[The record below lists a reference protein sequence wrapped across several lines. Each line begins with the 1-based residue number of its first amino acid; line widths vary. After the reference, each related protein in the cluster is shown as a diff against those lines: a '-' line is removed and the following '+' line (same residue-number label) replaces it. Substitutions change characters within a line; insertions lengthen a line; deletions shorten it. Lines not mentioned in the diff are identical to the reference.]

1 MLCRLFRHLQRLRWL
16 TNSLAIWRHQPS
28 APSIPFCGG
37 LRTKPF
43 ILVSL
48 GWLATI
54 FVFQVGFIFS
64 CICLILINYLATSV
78 DVERTFS
85 KGRLLLSHI
94 RNRMSAESTRALLCL
109 NNWSKQGFVK
119 QEDLKEAAI
128 LPEMDGGAGEKQ
140 DNFGM
145 VL

>member
-1 MLCRLFRHLQRLRWL
+1 
-16 TNSLAIWRHQPS
+16 
-28 APSIPFCGG
+28 
-37 LRTKPF
+37 
-43 ILVSL
+43 
-48 GWLATI
+48 
-54 FVFQVGFIFS
+54 
-64 CICLILINYLATSV
+64 
-78 DVERTFS
+78 
-85 KGRLLLSHI
+85 
-94 RNRMSAESTRALLCL
+94 MSAESTCAPLYL